1 MTSKI
6 NVNTIADASG
16 TSALSLS
23 TSGIVTNS
31 VPVGFSAIRSGS
43 NQTGIPTGVYT
54 LAEFTVGA
62 TGSFDTHNGWS
73 NANHYYTVPAGCGG
87 YWNIHGFVEF
97 DVSPLDGYIALTK
110 TATSGSSSITSTCMT
125 RAAFTISSAD
135 ASNPTFS
142 YTFLASLSDGDIIKT
157 EVYHNWGSDRSIMA
171 PPAGTT
177 TEGYVRCAMQ
187 GWRLF

>member
-6 NVNTIADASG
+6 NVNTIADAGG
-16 TSALSLS
+16 TSAFSLA

-43 NQTGIPTGVYT
+43 NQTGIPTDQYT

-87 YWNIHGFVEF
+87 YWFLHGFVEF
-97 DVSPLDGYIALTK
+97 DVAPLDGYIALTK
-110 TATSGSSSITSTCMT
+110 TAATGSGNITTTAMARSSY
-125 RAAFTISSAD
+125 AISSAD
-135 ASNPTFS
+135 SSNPTFS
-142 YTFLASLSDGDIIKT
+142 YTFLSSLSVGDIIKT
-157 EVYHNWGSDRSIMA
+157 EVYHNWGSSRSIMA
-171 PPAGTT
+171 PPAGS

>member
-97 DVSPLDGYIALTK
+97 DVSPLDAYIALTK
-110 TATSGSSSITSTCMT
+110 TATLGSVSGITSTCMVRT
-125 RAAFTISSAD
+125 AYTMSSTD
-135 ASNPTFS
+135 VSNSTLS
-142 YTFLASLSDGDIIKT
+142 YTFLPKPICLSSLTSGIGIVLIYLSSLLIIDDNA
-157 EVYHNWGSDRSIMA
+157 E
-171 PPAGTT
+171 
-177 TEGYVRCAMQ
+177 
-187 GWRLF
+187 